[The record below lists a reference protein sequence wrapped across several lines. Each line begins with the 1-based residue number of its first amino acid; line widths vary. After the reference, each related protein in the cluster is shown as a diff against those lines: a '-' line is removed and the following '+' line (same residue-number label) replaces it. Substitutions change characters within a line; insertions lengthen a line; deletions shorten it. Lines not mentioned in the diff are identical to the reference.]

1 MMIENCILIVMLGLV
16 QGISVPTIIEMVV
29 LLEVSV
35 IAGTSS
41 PMPERRFRTIMRVV
55 GATCKSQLTG

>member
-55 GATCKSQLTG
+55 G